1 MIESFLFCIG
11 FIERDVT
18 PRIAEYLTSLNKR
31 FSEGTLYEAFL
42 L

>member
-18 PRIAEYLTSLNKR
+18 PWIAEYLTSLNI
-31 FSEGTLYEAFL
+31 SHH
-42 L
+42 